1 MPFSHVKSEFQ
12 PEQLA
17 KMTAAFDMAWPI
29 VSAAN
34 SYDEIGLLRERLA
47 HYLIACASG
56 GELDTDKLKGLAI
69 RAFTRQNSTNLSA
82 GEFAR
87 AT

>member
-17 KMTAAFDMAWPI
+17 KMTAAFDMAWPT

-34 SYDEIGLLRERLA
+34 SCDKIGLLRERLA
-47 HYLIACASG
+47 HYIIACASG
-56 GELDTDKLKGLAI
+56 GELDPDKLKGLAI
-69 RAFTRQNSTNLSA
+69 KAFTRQDATNSSA
-82 GEFAR
+82 EFAR